1 MGSTAGRLVAAVL
14 TALATVL
21 VIVAVAVVPFLSPPW
36 VAFEQGRAQATA
48 WTGFSEAELRV
59 ATDAILADLV
69 LGPPDFDVEV
79 NGVAVLNER
88 EQAHMRDVRGVFAG
102 FAALAGVAVISLA
115 GLYVLARRGGH
126 PERWWS
132 AVRAGAIG
140 LVGAIV
146 VGGVI
151 TIFAFDAAFEVFHRL
166 FFAGGSYLFDP
177 ATDRLVQ
184 LFPFAFWS
192 ETTMVLGSVIVALA
206 AIVTVIAGPRRHA
219 AAAPSAA
226 TPAAPVA
233 RPGSETVA

>member
-1 MGSTAGRLVAAVL
+1 VGTTAGRWVAAVL
-14 TALATVL
+14 TAIATAL
-21 VIVAVAVVPFLSPPW
+21 VIVAVAIVPFLSPPW

-48 WTGFSEAELRV
+48 WTGFSEADLRV
-59 ATDAILADLV
+59 ATNAILADLV
-69 LGPPDFDVEV
+69 LGPPDFDVAIG
-79 NGVAVLNER
+79 GVPVLNER
-88 EQAHMRDVRGVFAG
+88 EQSHMRDVRGVFAA
-102 FAALAGVAVISLA
+102 FAALAGAAVGALGA
-115 GLYVLARRGGH
+115 LYVIARRGGH

-151 TIFAFDAAFEVFHRL
+151 TIFAFEAAFEVFHRL

-192 ETTMVLGSVIVALA
+192 ETTMVLGGVIVALA
-206 AIVTVIAGPRRHA
+206 AIVTVIAGPRRHRVQV
-219 AAAPSAA
+219 PLP
-226 TPAAPVA
+226 TAAPVA